1 MGSEGRA
8 RYRRELSLLDL
19 TMASL
24 GGIIGS
30 GWLFASQ
37 AAANIA
43 GPSALVSWL
52 IGAVAVILIG
62 LCYAELGGMLPEAG
76 GIARYPQ
83 YTHTTMVS
91 YLMAWAAYLAYVS
104 VPPIE
109 ATAVIQYLAYQPG
122 QGGWIPGIY
131 ANGSLT
137 GWGFLL
143 AAVLLL
149 LFIVINNAGVR
160 MFKYVN
166 TPVTIWKFAI
176 PALTIVMLLV
186 SAHQGSVPK
195 AAGGFAPFGL
205 NGTFGAVASSGI
217 IFSYLGF
224 RQAVDLAGEARNPAR
239 DVPRAVIA
247 AIVIGAVVY
256 FFLQFAF
263 LHAVPGS
270 QLAHGWGKVSFSAPF
285 ANLATVLNLTWL
297 AFLLHVDGVI
307 SPGGTGLVYTT
318 TTARVAYAMSA
329 NQYFPRIFGRLS
341 PRMGVPIP
349 ALVLGLILGFLFLL
363 PFPSWSKLVGFVSSA
378 TVLTYIIG
386 PVAVMVLRRDAPDL
400 PRPTRVGGLGVIAPI
415 AFIVASLIIYWSGWP
430 TTGIVLGAALGGLM
444 FYLVYFDLY
453 VHQNVWTGREIAG
466 GLWLVGFLVAIGI
479 VSYIG
484 SFGGTGL
491 IPSPWDE
498 ILVAALGLG
507 AFYVGVAQGKATAYL
522 EAVKGNVQGLQA
534 GTYTQG
540 DVEAETVIT
549 VTAP

>member
-1 MGSEGRA
+1 MATEGKP

-37 AAANIA
+37 AAANLA
-43 GPSALVSWL
+43 GPSALISWL
-52 IGAVAVILIG
+52 IGGVAVILIG

-109 ATAVIQYLAYQPG
+109 ATAVIQYLAKTPTS
-122 QGGWIPGIY
+122 GGWVPGIFV
-131 ANGSLT
+131 NGSLT
-137 GWGFLL
+137 GWGFVVAAALL
-143 AAVLLL
+143 V
-149 LFIVINNAGVR
+149 LFILINNAGVR
-160 MFKYVN
+160 MFKYIN
-166 TPVTIWKFAI
+166 TPVTIWKFVV
-176 PALTIVMLLV
+176 PALTIIVLLAT
-186 SAHQGSVPK
+186 AHQGTVPK

-205 NGTFGAVASSGI
+205 NGTFAAVSSSGI

-224 RQAVDLAGEARNPAR
+224 RQAVDLAGEAKNPAR
-239 DVPRAVIA
+239 DVPRAIIA

-270 QLAHGWGKVSFSAPF
+270 QLAGGWAKVSFSAPF
-285 ANLATVLNLTWL
+285 ANLATVVNLAWL
-297 AFLLHVDGVI
+297 AFLLHVDGII

-329 NQYFPRIFGRLS
+329 NQYFPRVFGRLS
-341 PRMGVPIP
+341 KRVGVPMP
-349 ALVLGLILGFLFLL
+349 ALILGLILGFLFLL

-386 PVAVMVLRRDAPDL
+386 PVALMVLRRDAPDVV
-400 PRPTRVGGLGVIAPI
+400 RPTRIGGASVIAPL
-415 AFIVASLIIYWSGWP
+415 AFIVATLVIYWSGWP

-444 FYLVYFDLY
+444 FYLIYFDLY
-453 VHQNVWTGREIAG
+453 VNQKVWTAKEIGG
-466 GLWLVGFLVAIGI
+466 GLWLVIFLVLLGI
-479 VSYIG
+479 LSYLG
-484 SFGGTGL
+484 SFGGISA
-491 IPSPWDE
+491 IPNPWDE
-498 ILVAALGLG
+498 LVAAALGLV

-522 EAVKGNVQGLQA
+522 DRVKGNVAGMQA
-534 GTYTQG
+534 GTYNQG
-540 DVEAETVIT
+540 DVEAETVI
-549 VTAP
+549 VAP